1 MTPIS
6 IIPKPV
12 KCVATGG
19 SFTLTADTTIVA
31 AGAAAAVGQ
40 QLAAALA
47 PATGFWPKVVAT
59 STQDAGTI
67 RLRID
72 RSQTSRSAAALGA
85 EGYRLSVTPQQVT
98 ISAPKPAGLFYGVQ
112 SLRQLLPPAI
122 FREAA
127 VQGVDW
133 TIPCV
138 EIEDAPRFAWRGMM
152 LDVARHFM
160 PKEFVKKFIDLLALH
175 KVNTLHWH
183 LTEDQGW
190 RIEIKRYPRLTEIGA
205 WRKETLVGK
214 MQRDNPNEVYDGKR
228 HGGFYTQDDIREIVA
243 YAAARFVN
251 IVPEIEMPG
260 HAQAAIAAY
269 PELGNT
275 GEQLSPRTKW
285 GICENVFNADEST
298 IVFLQNVLAEVLD
311 LFPSPFIHVGG
322 DECPK
327 MQWKASPAAQARMK
341 ELGLVNEEEL
351 QSYFIRR
358 MDQFLTAHGRRLIGW
373 DEILEGGLA
382 PGATVM
388 SWRGEAGGIA
398 AAHAKHDVV
407 MAPNTWTYF
416 DYYQSEN
423 RDAEPLAIGGYI
435 PLEKAYGYD
444 PIPEALSADEAKH
457 ILGTQAQLWT
467 EYMPNPKHVEYM
479 AYPRVRPRRGRL
491 DAARCQRLRRLP
503 GAIERA
509 SGAPGD
515 PGRQLPPHLTRG
527 LTTETRRTL
536 RSRRGISFVPSVPPW

>member
-1 MTPIS
+1 MTPIN

-12 KCVATGG
+12 KCVASGG

-67 RLRID
+67 QLHID
-72 RSQTSRSAAALGA
+72 RSASALGA
-85 EGYRLSVTPQQVT
+85 EGYRLNVTPQQVT

-112 SLRQLLPPAI
+112 SLRQLLPPTI
-122 FREAA
+122 FREAV
-127 VQGVDW
+127 VQGVSW

-152 LDVARHFM
+152 LDPCRHFI

-175 KVNTLHWH
+175 KYNTLHWH
-183 LTEDQGW
+183 LTDDQGW
-190 RIEIKRYPRLTEIGA
+190 RVEIKRYPRLTEIGA

-214 MQRDNPNEVYDGKR
+214 LEWRNPNYVEVYDGKR

-243 YAAARFVN
+243 YAAARCVN

-275 GEQLSPRTKW
+275 SEQLSPRTKW
-285 GICENVFNADEST
+285 GISENVFNADEAT

-311 LFPSPFIHVGG
+311 LFPGPFIHVGG

-327 MQWKASPAAQARMK
+327 VQWKASSAAQARMK

-373 DEILEGGLA
+373 DKILEGGLA
-382 PGATVM
+382 LGATVM
-388 SWRGEAGGIA
+388 SWHGRGRGHRGQRR
-398 AAHAKHDVV
+398 AKHDVV
-407 MAPNTWTYF
+407 MAPNVWTYF
-416 DYYQSEN
+416 DYYQSE
-423 RDAEPLAIGGYI
+423 DQAAEPLAIGGYV
-435 PLEKAYGYD
+435 PLEKVYSYD
-444 PIPEALSADEAKH
+444 PVSSELTVNEARH
-457 ILGTQAQLWT
+457 VLGTQSQLWT
-467 EYMPNPKHVEYM
+467 EYIPNPKHLEYM
-479 AYPRVRPRRGRL
+479 AYPRACAHAEVAWTLPAVKDYADFQARL
-491 DAARCQRLRRLP
+491 DAHLERLAILDVNYRR
-503 GAIERA
+503 A
-509 SGAPGD
+509 
-515 PGRQLPPHLTRG
+515 
-527 LTTETRRTL
+527 
-536 RSRRGISFVPSVPPW
+536 

>member
-1 MTPIS
+1 MTQIN

-19 SFTLTADTTIVA
+19 AFTLTPDTVIVA

-47 PATGFWPKVVAT
+47 PATGFWPKVLTT

-67 RLRID
+67 RLRIE
-72 RSQTSRSAAALGA
+72 RGLGA
-85 EGYRLSVTPQQVT
+85 EGYRLSVTPREIT
-98 ISAPKPAGLFYGVQ
+98 IRATQPAGLFYGVQ

-122 FREAA
+122 FREAT
-127 VQGVDW
+127 VPGVDW

-152 LDVARHFM
+152 LDPCRHFI

-175 KVNTLHWH
+175 KYNTCHIH
-183 LTEDQGW
+183 LTDDQGW
-190 RIEIKRYPRLTEIGA
+190 RLEIKRYPRLTEVGA
-205 WRKETLVGK
+205 WRTETLVGK
-214 MQRDNPNEVYDGKR
+214 LEWRNPNYVEVYDGKP
-228 HGGFYTQDDIREIVA
+228 HGGFYSQEDIREIVA

-275 GEQLSPRTKW
+275 GEQISLRNKW
-285 GICENVFNADEST
+285 GISENVFNAEEST
-298 IVFLQNVLAEVLD
+298 ISFLQNVLAEVLD
-311 LFPSPFIHVGG
+311 LFPSPFIHIGG

-327 MQWKASPAAQARMK
+327 AQWKASPAAQARMK
-341 ELGLVNEEEL
+341 ELGLVSEEEL

-358 MDQFLTAHGRRLIGW
+358 MDQFLVAHGRRLIGW

-398 AAHAKHDVV
+398 AAHAHHDVV

-416 DYYQSEN
+416 DYYQAEEH
-423 RDAEPLAIGGYI
+423 DTEPLAIGGYV
-435 PLEKAYGYD
+435 PLEKAYSYE
-444 PIPEALSADEAKH
+444 PIPADLSAAEAKH
-457 ILGTQAQLWT
+457 VLGTQAQLWT
-467 EYMPNPKHVEYM
+467 EYMPNPKQIEYM
-479 AYPRVRPRRGRL
+479 AFPRACAHAEVAWTQPAAKDFADFQARLETHLARLAILDVNYRR
-491 DAARCQRLRRLP
+491 A
-503 GAIERA
+503 
-509 SGAPGD
+509 
-515 PGRQLPPHLTRG
+515 
-527 LTTETRRTL
+527 
-536 RSRRGISFVPSVPPW
+536 

>member
-12 KCVATGG
+12 KCVPTGG
-19 SFTLTADTTIVA
+19 SFKLTADTTIVA
-31 AGAAAAVGQ
+31 AGAASAVGQ

-47 PATGFWPKVVAT
+47 PATGFWPRVVAS

-67 RLRID
+67 RLQID
-72 RSQTSRSAAALGA
+72 RSQTSRSASAHGA

-98 ISAPKPAGLFYGVQ
+98 ISAPQPAGLFYGVQ

-127 VQGVDW
+127 VHGVDW
-133 TIPCV
+133 VIPCV

-152 LDVARHFM
+152 LDVVRHFM

-175 KVNTLHWH
+175 KYNTLHWH
-183 LTEDQGW
+183 LTDDQGW
-190 RIEIKRYPRLTEIGA
+190 RVEIKRYPRLTEIGA
-205 WRKETLVGK
+205 WRQETLVGK
-214 MQRDNPNEVYDGKR
+214 LDWRNPNYVEVYDGKR

-243 YAAARFVN
+243 YAAARYVN

-285 GICENVFNADEST
+285 GICENVFNADEAT

-327 MQWKASPAAQARMK
+327 VQWKASPAAQARMK

-398 AAHAKHDVV
+398 AARAKHDVV
-407 MAPNTWTYF
+407 MAPNIYTYF
-416 DYYQSEN
+416 DYYQAEDK
-423 RDAEPLAIGGYI
+423 DAEPLAIGGYV
-435 PLEKAYGYD
+435 PLEKAYNYN
-444 PIPEALSADEAKH
+444 PIPADLTDGEAKH
-457 ILGTQAQLWT
+457 VLGTQAQLWT
-467 EYMPNPKHVEYM
+467 EYIPNPKHLEYM
-479 AYPRVRPRRGRL
+479 AYPRACAHAEVAWTPLAGKDFADFQARL
-491 DAARCQRLRRLP
+491 GAHLERL
-503 GAIERA
+503 AIL
-509 SGAPGD
+509 D
-515 PGRQLPPHLTRG
+515 VNY
-527 LTTETRRTL
+527 RRT
-536 RSRRGISFVPSVPPW
+536 